1 MGEDS
6 TPPRFLFRPRWP
18 SLTPPGGPLLRIMPA
33 SGMICSVTISDDCV
47 YAIVEENYDK
57 RPVLWELVAGTSR
70 RLPVMCAACSLSPD
84 GTLAA
89 VVDRAGAISL
99 WSVPDCR
106 RVANLE
112 RGCSASR
119 HPQLQFSFDGRS
131 LISSA
136 QSVVSIWD
144 LSKGSVRY
152 RFEAC
157 GPIWLRLSRDSRT
170 LVGTAIDPVEKGCA
184 SAWVWDLETGRL
196 RGAIGNNSTFSKVV
210 LSGSGQL
217 ALSTQDFDNR
227 VLVWDLDRL
236 VQQDQIESHPS
247 RVRDIG
253 LSADGRTAV
262 SVSREML
269 RFWNPA
275 SGTVLQTCT
284 EPDETK
290 QFSSVALSNDG
301 SLAIVALDDGLLK
314 AWRVP
319 SQRESAVLDG
329 HRSGLSPRVALALK
343 KDIAASWSIGPSEP
357 AIKTWDLRA
366 LGGRTVLREHQGHNP
381 SVQIDRNGALAA
393 STAVSNEGWSLRVWN
408 LGTGVLAAHLDGGR
422 GALCVSGDC
431 RSALSWGTRGLLA
444 WNTITG
450 AATVLEGDKGGPIAF
465 ALSYDGRRALTST
478 DGGKL
483 LCWEVPER
491 RFRVLASRDVNRVAI
506 SPDGTIGACL
516 SKQGWLCAWNLDTLE
531 VVGRIEVPFDG
542 SLTLGGGGEL
552 AMVEAF
558 SETAVCNLGSG
569 ALDRLQEPH
578 LASTALSANAGLAAI
593 GFGVRLRLWGCRER
607 KVLCEIPVLSPHP
620 EYPTNAVYRLQVS
633 DDGKYVASLSEDRA
647 LRVFDTSGRELAI
660 FTSESRF
667 FAVDIAWAKR
677 RIVAIDFLGRI
688 HYLSLENCPP
698 VGRPR
703 S

>member
-1 MGEDS
+1 M
-6 TPPRFLFRPRWP
+6 
-18 SLTPPGGPLLRIMPA
+18 
-33 SGMICSVTISDDCV
+33 
-47 YAIVEENYDK
+47 
-57 RPVLWELVAGTSR
+57 
-70 RLPVMCAACSLSPD
+70 
-84 GTLAA
+84 
-89 VVDRAGAISL
+89 
-99 WSVPDCR
+99 
-106 RVANLE
+106 
-112 RGCSASR
+112 
-119 HPQLQFSFDGRS
+119 
-131 LISSA
+131 
-136 QSVVSIWD
+136 
-144 LSKGSVRY
+144 
-152 RFEAC
+152 
-157 GPIWLRLSRDSRT
+157 
-170 LVGTAIDPVEKGCA
+170 
-184 SAWVWDLETGRL
+184 
-196 RGAIGNNSTFSKVV
+196 
-210 LSGSGQL
+210 
-217 ALSTQDFDNR
+217 
-227 VLVWDLDRL
+227 
-236 VQQDQIESHPS
+236 
-247 RVRDIG
+247 
-253 LSADGRTAV
+253 
-262 SVSREML
+262 
-269 RFWNPA
+269 
-275 SGTVLQTCT
+275 
-284 EPDETK
+284 
-290 QFSSVALSNDG
+290 
-301 SLAIVALDDGLLK
+301 
-314 AWRVP
+314 
-319 SQRESAVLDG
+319 
-329 HRSGLSPRVALALK
+329 ALALK